1 MCCVQKHAI
10 RWGRIEF
17 GVPDVAEKEKKKQG
31 FVIAVMAVVAVAFA
45 APVILPLVGALS
57 GGTPVASSP
66 TASASPNAYSP
77 DELNKR
83 ITGYQAVLQREPENT
98 SALKGL
104 IEAQIAKGDNKAA
117 IAPLEKLVTLTPD
130 EPGIGVLLAKVKE
143 RTGDLE
149 GSAQTYRQFLQKK
162 PADVLLLTGLRDL
175 LLQQQRPEAA
185 IALLQDTL
193 RNTEALNR
201 QTPGSVTTEALV
213 SMQLLLGETFA
224 KQDRF
229 NEAIASYDKAIQAD
243 NQDFRPLVAKAL
255 VMRADGKE
263 DEAKKL
269 FVLAAALT
277 PDQYKDMVN
286 KMAAQ
291 QNPAAAASPGSPNP
305 AASAVTSPASP
316 AASPTASPSN

>member
-31 FVIAVMAVVAVAFA
+31 FVIAVMAVVALAFA

-66 TASASPNAYSP
+66 AASASPNAYSP
-77 DELNKR
+77 EELNKR

-117 IAPLEKLVTLTPD
+117 IVPLEKLVTLTPD

-143 RTGDLE
+143 RAGDLE

-201 QTPGSVTTEALV
+201 QTPGSVTTQALV

-263 DEAKKL
+263 EDAKKL
-269 FVLAAALT
+269 FISATALAPA
-277 PDQYKDMVN
+277 QYKDMVN

-305 AASAVTSPASP
+305 AASAVTAPASP
-316 AASPTASPSN
+316 AASPAASPSN